1 MAVEYPVL
9 AILASIF
16 FIAIVFSSL
25 YLYLYIVSEVNR
37 IPVVGGYAVV
47 EVVKKTNSSWNVTVW
62 RVNVTVRHERGE
74 VVVLQRLVLV
84 TEKGTITI
92 DSFPYSSGEVVVN
105 LRGGLSDRA
114 LLPGSTG
121 QVVVELPQEEYL
133 VSNKTYA
140 GWVEFD
146 KGTLL
151 FSFTTP

>member
-37 IPVVGGYAVV
+37 IPIVGGYAVV
-47 EVVKKTNSSWNVTVW
+47 EKTSSGW

-84 TEKGTITI
+84 TEEGTITI
-92 DSFPYSSGEVVVN
+92 DSFPYSSGGVVVN
-105 LRGGLSDRA
+105 LRGGFSNRA

-121 QVVVELPQEEYL
+121 QVVVELPQYYL
-133 VSNKTYA
+133 VSNKTYT